1 MKPSNKNQSEK
12 GIASPL
18 PARPGWLIFCPHRN
32 VSSVIDVT
40 VPHLIEM
47 GIRAVIL
54 DLDNTLVKW
63 HQEEIDEDIMVWLQA
78 LQQEKMELCILS
90 NSVLSRRSERIAGRL
105 GCHFVRQA
113 KKPGKQGFQKCLELM
128 HTTARETAIVGDQMF
143 TDILGGNRVGIYTIM
158 VTPLQKHEFAY
169 TRYVSRP
176 PEKVLMRYFKRKG
189 HL

>member
-1 MKPSNKNQSEK
+1 MTPPNKNHSNS
-12 GIASPL
+12 GNASPL
-18 PARPGWLIFCPHRN
+18 PGRPGWLIFCPHRTVN
-32 VSSVIDVT
+32 TVRDVT
-40 VPHLIEM
+40 MSHLKEM

-63 HQEEIDEDIMVWLQA
+63 HQEEIDDDIMAWLRA

-113 KKPGKQGFQKCLELM
+113 KKPGKQGFNKCLELM
-128 HTTARETAIVGDQMF
+128 NTTARETAIVGDQMF

-169 TRYVSRP
+169 TRYISRP
-176 PEKVLMRYFKRKG
+176 PERVLMRYFKRKG
-189 HL
+189 HI